1 MTLILSFGS
10 VPFSQL
16 LAAHVN
22 GFFDLTSVAVLLTLM
37 PRGQGVKGR
46 DEDKGGVAHM
56 TPLVPLGACR

>member
-16 LAAHVN
+16 LAAHVS
-22 GFFDLTSVAVLLTLM
+22 GFFNLTSVAVLLTLL

-46 DEDKGGVAHM
+46 DEDK
-56 TPLVPLGACR
+56 RE